1 MAATAP
7 SKQSGQ
13 IGTSDKSR
21 ARDKV
26 AAHLIW
32 WDTSLL
38 LNEFLK
44 CPAVLYRIAVPLNDH
59 TSRPSGIKGF
69 FYSGMVGCNS
79 WTEWST

>member
-26 AAHLIW
+26 AAFTGGYVIPT
-32 WDTSLL
+32 DA
-38 LNEFLK
+38 FL
-44 CPAVLYRIAVPLNDH
+44 
-59 TSRPSGIKGF
+59 SGSIRDFAENGF
-69 FYSGMVGCNS
+69 VR
-79 WTEWST
+79 

>member
-38 LNEFLK
+38 LN
-44 CPAVLYRIAVPLNDH
+44 C
-59 TSRPSGIKGF
+59 
-69 FYSGMVGCNS
+69 
-79 WTEWST
+79 TESLFH